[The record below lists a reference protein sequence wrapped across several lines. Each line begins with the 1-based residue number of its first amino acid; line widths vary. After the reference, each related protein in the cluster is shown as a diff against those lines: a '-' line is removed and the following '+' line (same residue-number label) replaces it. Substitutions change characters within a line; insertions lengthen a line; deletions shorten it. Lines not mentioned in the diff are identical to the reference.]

1 MTRIDRYLI
10 KSWFVFFLPTLA
22 VLSSVYL
29 SSEIAFR
36 VWGLLG
42 QNIPPF
48 KLALHFLLKLPSISY
63 QMAPLAALLATLMVL
78 TGMKRTKE
86 LTAMFCTGLGSFR
99 IGVPLLGATLAICAV
114 GYYWGETLA
123 PSSIKAG
130 KDILRSGQKNV
141 SRIIGGSQI
150 WLLEGKRVIHIGSVV
165 GNGKLLLEPT
175 VLEFSGKGFKT
186 LVRRLD
192 APQARWENGAWIMDR
207 GIARTFSN
215 GAIIQATDPG
225 RIKAPIEISP
235 QDFFGIRRSPDEMN
249 SREIRKYV
257 DNLRRSGV
265 PYSRFEVRLYNKAA
279 TAFLPFIFALLAL
292 PVGFQVPVKGGAPL
306 GMGLGIVV
314 ALAYWSVYSL
324 LLSLGN
330 SGILP
335 APLAAWGANIIFSMV
350 AVTAILIKPS
360 PRLI

>member
-10 KSWFVFFLPTLA
+10 KNWFVFFLPTLA

-36 VWGLLG
+36 VWGLLEK
-42 QNIPPF
+42 NVPPF

-86 LTAMFCTGLGSFR
+86 LTAIFCSGFGSLR
-99 IGVPLLGATLAICAV
+99 IGAPLLGAALAICAV
-114 GYYWGETLA
+114 GFYWGETLA

-130 KDILRSGQKNV
+130 KNILRSDRKNV
-141 SRIIGGSQI
+141 SRIIGISQI
-150 WLLEGKRVIHIGSVV
+150 WLLEGKRVIHIGSVLEE
-165 GNGKLLLEPT
+165 GDLLLEPT
-175 VLEFSGKGFKT
+175 VLEFSGKGLKT
-186 LVRRLD
+186 LVKRVD
-192 APQARWENGAWIMDR
+192 APRARWENGAWVMER
-207 GIARTFSN
+207 GIVRTFSN
-215 GAIIQATDPG
+215 GALIRTTDPG
-225 RIKAPIEISP
+225 WIKAPIKISP
-235 QDFFGIRRSPDEMN
+235 DEFFGIRRTPDEMN
-249 SREIRKYV
+249 RKEMRRYV
-257 DNLRRSGV
+257 NNLRKSGV

-292 PVGFQVPVKGGAPL
+292 PVGLQVPVRGGIPL

-324 LLSLGN
+324 FLSLGN
-330 SGILP
+330 SGIIP
-335 APLAAWGANIIFSMV
+335 AALAAWGANIIFSVV
-350 AVTAILIKPS
+350 AVAAILIKPS
-360 PRLI
+360 PRLT